1 MSILQNSAHDRM
13 DEARRAG
20 KGAKPQAT
28 AGVVRRRRSGFTL
41 IELLVVIAIIAILV
55 ALLLP
60 AVQQAREAARR
71 TQCKNNLA
79 QIALALHNYEMTHEC
94 LPPGSVDPNR
104 PIRSEPKGYHVSWVV
119 QLLPYLEQ
127 ANTYQHFDFSAGV
140 YDPAN
145 EKAREMQLA
154 VLNCPSNPTAPR
166 TGPGTSA
173 YAGCHHDSEAPID
186 IDNNGVLFLNSS
198 IRYRDI
204 RDGASNT
211 IFVGELIDIP
221 DGLGWA
227 SGTNATLRNAGGG
240 ISGAAFGRPAIGA
253 AVVAPAAPAG
263 ENALLLKVGGFGS
276 PHVGGAQF
284 MVGDGGVRFIS
295 QNISLPAFKNLA
307 NRADGELP
315 VDY

>member
-1 MSILQNSAHDRM
+1 MERTS
-13 DEARRAG
+13 RR
-20 KGAKPQAT
+20 K
-28 AGVVRRRRSGFTL
+28 GFTL

-119 QLLPYLEQ
+119 QLLPYLDQ
-127 ANTYQHFDFSAGV
+127 GNTYRHFDFSASV
-140 YDPAN
+140 YDPLN
-145 EKAREMQLA
+145 EKARDMQLA

-198 IRYRDI
+198 IRYRDV
-204 RDGASNT
+204 RDGSSNT
-211 IFVGELIDIP
+211 IYVGECADIDP
-221 DGLGWA
+221 LGWA
-227 SGTNATLRNAGGG
+227 SGTRATLRNAGSLKSVGKWVPA
-240 ISGAAFGRPAIGA
+240 STAAT
-253 AVVAPAAPAG
+253 APPSQSPDVRLPD
-263 ENALLLKVGGFGS
+263 ALVLNVGGFGS
-276 PHVGGAQF
+276 AHQGGAQF
-284 MVGDGGVRFIS
+284 AFGDGSVHFVSENLNPQI
-295 QNISLPAFKNLA
+295 FKYLV
-307 NRADGELP
+307 NRADGELIQP
-315 VDY
+315 PF